1 MAVPQIRRAWAYGSA
16 RAVRLSLVLDL
27 VVGFLIVLALPLASV
42 TIPNTVSVVAEL
54 LPPGVSKVDMIRA
67 HGMALP
73 ALVLTVPLAVLAAR
87 RLRAA
92 PLLFAGLALLTVAV
106 AAGGYA
112 GSAAAVGVLRA
123 VQGAGGGLVLC
134 GTLLAARERRGRAGR
149 VLLALWAGVLAASL
163 LTAQAL
169 ALWPLDQATSWRVTL
184 QPYPLLTG
192 LALAVGAVHLV
203 LWRMAGDAAT
213 RPAAAGGGRLLPA
226 VAPAVGIAGLAL
238 GVTFDWPTALTL
250 AAAGAA
256 ILAVFALALFGA
268 PDGAAGRMLALTMAV
283 TGLVVLPTAA
293 QTTYVELRGV
303 GGPGLIGLWPPFAV
317 AVVAALGLPLLA
329 DRLARRAASPDAA
342 EDGAGGPAA
351 GHPAPRLLRAGLAVL
366 VAGLAATRLLVPDP
380 DGLALVVPFTLI
392 AAGAAVA
399 LAAALWAAVTE
410 AALFGLTL
418 GASGV
423 LAGFLLGTGMQI
435 ARVRAVER
443 IPGYGAQE
451 LVDGF
456 VATLH
461 TWALVAGFAVVA
473 ALVLTAI
480 PPRRRAGDT
489 AAATG
494 ARSAEPYGVAG
505 PTAPTDVLV
514 ARGDGFHGT
523 RPVVPPPSPSPEA
536 TSGPVGG
543 GDRPDAPRG
552 GFPGGPGEPG
562 GGQGREGG
570 EWRPDER
577 NG

>member
-1 MAVPQIRRAWAYGSA
+1 MAVPQIRRAWAFGSA

-27 VVGFLIVLALPLASV
+27 VVGLLIVLALPLASV

-54 LPPGVSKVDMIRA
+54 LPPDVSKVDMTRA

-73 ALVLTVPLAVLAAR
+73 ALVLTVPLALLAAR

-92 PLLFAGLALLTVAV
+92 PMLLAGLALLAAAT

-112 GSAAAVGVLRA
+112 GSAVAVGALRA
-123 VQGAGGGLVLC
+123 LQGVGGGLVLC
-134 GTLLAARERRGRAGR
+134 GTLLAARERHGRAGR
-149 VLLALWAGVLAASL
+149 VLVSLWAGVLAASL

-184 QPYPLLTG
+184 QPYPVVTG
-192 LALAVGAVHLV
+192 LALAVGGVHLV
-203 LWRMAGDAAT
+203 LWRKAGEAVT
-213 RPAAAGGGRLLPA
+213 RPVAAGGRPLA
-226 VAPAVGIAGLAL
+226 ATAPAVGIAALAL
-238 GVTFDWPTALTL
+238 GITFDWPSVLTI
-250 AAAGAA
+250 AAAAVAA
-256 ILAVFALALFGA
+256 LVVFALALFGA

-303 GGPGLIGLWPPFAV
+303 GGPGLIGLWPPFAIAV
-317 AVVAALGLPLLA
+317 AVALAAPVLA
-329 DRLARRAASPDAA
+329 DRLIRRAASSAGS
-342 EDGAGGPAA
+342 ETGTDGPGAQPV
-351 GHPAPRLLRAGLAVL
+351 RIGLAVL

-380 DGLALVVPFTLI
+380 DGLVLVVPFTLI

-399 LAAALWAAVTE
+399 LAAALRTAATE

-418 GASGV
+418 CASGV

-435 ARVRAVER
+435 ARVRAVES
-443 IPGYGAQE
+443 IPGFDAQD

-480 PPRRRAGDT
+480 PLRRRAGGHAAD
-489 AAATG
+489 AAAD
-494 ARSAEPYGVAG
+494 PYDPAQ
-505 PTAPTDVLV
+505 PTAVMDVVV
-514 ARGDGFHGT
+514 ARGDGLHGA

-536 TSGPVGG
+536 GPGPVGG
-543 GDRPDAPRG
+543 GERPEPPRG
-552 GFPGGPGEPG
+552 GFPGEPG
-562 GGQGREGG
+562 GRRGREGD

-577 NG
+577 GG

>member
-1 MAVPQIRRAWAYGSA
+1 MAVPQIRRAWAFGSA

-27 VVGFLIVLALPLASV
+27 VVGLLIVLGLPLASV

-54 LPPGVSKVDMIRA
+54 LPPDVSKVDMTRA

-73 ALVLTVPLAVLAAR
+73 ALVLTVPLALLAAR

-92 PLLFAGLALLTVAV
+92 PMLLAGLALLAAAT

-112 GSAAAVGVLRA
+112 GSAAAVGALRA
-123 VQGAGGGLVLC
+123 LQGVGGGLVLC
-134 GTLLAARERRGRAGR
+134 GTLLAARERHGRAGR
-149 VLLALWAGVLAASL
+149 VLLSLWAGMLAASL

-184 QPYPLLTG
+184 QPYPVVTG

-203 LWRMAGDAAT
+203 LWRRAGEAVT
-213 RPAAAGGGRLLPA
+213 RPVAAGGRPLA
-226 VAPAVGIAGLAL
+226 ATAPAVGIAALAL
-238 GVTFDWPTALTL
+238 GITFDWPSVLTI
-250 AAAGAA
+250 AAAAVA
-256 ILAVFALALFGA
+256 TLVVFALALLGA
-268 PDGAAGRMLALTMAV
+268 PDGAGRTLALTMAV
-283 TGLVVLPTAA
+283 TGLLVLPTAA

-303 GGPGLIGLWPPFAV
+303 GGPGLIGLWPPFAI
-317 AVVAALGLPLLA
+317 AAVAALAVPVLA
-329 DRLARRAASPDAA
+329 DRLARRAAASAA
-342 EDGAGGPAA
+342 PEIGTGGPGAQA
-351 GHPAPRLLRAGLAVL
+351 VRIGLAVL
-366 VAGLAATRLLVPDP
+366 VAGLAATRLLVPDR
-380 DGLALVVPFTLI
+380 DGLVLVVPFTLI

-399 LAAALWAAVTE
+399 LAAALRAAATE

-418 GASGV
+418 CTSGV

-443 IPGYGAQE
+443 IPGFDAQD

-480 PPRRRAGDT
+480 PLRRRVAGRAVD
-489 AAATG
+489 AAAD
-494 ARSAEPYGVAG
+494 PYDPAQ
-505 PTAPTDVLV
+505 PTTVMDVVV
-514 ARGDGFHGT
+514 ARGDGLHGA

-536 TSGPVGG
+536 GPGPVGG
-543 GDRPDAPRG
+543 GERPEPPRG
-552 GFPGGPGEPG
+552 GFPGEPG
-562 GGQGREGG
+562 GRRGRDGD

-577 NG
+577 GG